1 MYKHL
6 SRPSDLDHPTG
17 CRFCRR
23 SAKSVP
29 RAMSILCLYIVFMGP
44 CSSQNVQETHFLQQY
59 FGHPALF
66 IHNNCACLFQMCKLV
81 QKKVQN
87 AAIFS
92 EFVAQ
97 RNFWKDSQG
106 EQMNLKL
113 RELLTSLMSKFVS
126 SSQF

>member
-1 MYKHL
+1 MFI
-6 SRPSDLDHPTG
+6 S
-17 CRFCRR
+17 
-23 SAKSVP
+23 
-29 RAMSILCLYIVFMGP
+29 
-44 CSSQNVQETHFLQQY
+44 NVQIS
-59 FGHPALF
+59 A
-66 IHNNCACLFQMCKLV
+66 
-81 QKKVQN
+81 KKVQN

-97 RNFWKDSQG
+97 RNFRKDSQG